1 MRLDGRGFFKVLR
14 YDFVNEFRVKIKM
27 REGDYWLRD
36 ILALDVDLIFL
47 SNLINLGGWKA
58 GNLVMLVIEIPFEFF
73 VLDLRV
79 VNRR

>member
-1 MRLDGRGFFKVLR
+1 
-14 YDFVNEFRVKIKM
+14 M